1 MELEN
6 KGDNIL
12 NSSGQKTFIMNRH
25 LASLVAQKVKNLPTV
40 QEIQVQYL
48 VGKIPWSRAWQPTPI
63 FLPEESH
70 GQRRWQAIVHGVT
83 KNQTQLSNQHFHF
96 SLSIL
101 DYMRTCPRWLSRG
114 KSKLG

>member
-12 NSSGQKTFIMNRH
+12 KSSGQKTFIMNRH
-25 LASLVAQKVKNLPTV
+25 LASLVAQKGKNPPTV

-48 VGKIPWSRAWQPTPI
+48 VGKIPWSRAWQPIPI

-70 GQRRWQAIVHGVT
+70 GQRRWQAPVHGVT
-83 KNQTQLSNQHFHF
+83 KNQT
-96 SLSIL
+96 
-101 DYMRTCPRWLSRG
+101 
-114 KSKLG
+114 

>member
-12 NSSGQKTFIMNRH
+12 NSSGQKAFIMNRH

-48 VGKIPWSRAWQPTPI
+48 VGRIPWSRTWQPIPI

-70 GQRRWQAIVHGVT
+70 GQRSWQATVHGVT

-96 SLSIL
+96 SLSLL
-101 DYMRTCPRWLSRG
+101 DYMRTCPR
-114 KSKLG
+114 

>member
-70 GQRRWQAIVHGVT
+70 GQR
-83 KNQTQLSNQHFHF
+83 
-96 SLSIL
+96 SLADSV
-101 DYMRTCPRWLSRG
+101 YRVA
-114 KSKLG
+114 KS